1 MSSRRVRGF
10 TLVELLVVITIIG
23 ILMALLLPAVN
34 MAVEGARRTQCLNNQ
49 KNLGLSLINFESKK
63 ERFPGYTNK
72 VGNFRASW
80 QVEALPG
87 MERQDIYDQWINGTA
102 TAGYIDFFVCPSD
115 PPDSNNA
122 AHNSYIGNA
131 GFQKFI
137 ANHANAGSDP
147 DRETIANGIMHN
159 YFVGMNSGKPVL
171 GPKISVPQIKDGAS
185 STLLLTENIQATLW
199 NAVGSGTGAAAASD
213 KVATVFVWH
222 TTETAERKINGNKN
236 STAAINNN
244 TARPSAYHPG
254 GVNATFCDGH
264 TQWLRQDI
272 DYGVYIQLM
281 TPRHEEV
288 TVAITPAWKNYV
300 LSDADYK

>member
-34 MAVEGARRTQCLNNQ
+34 YAVEGARRTQCLNNQ
-49 KNLGLSLINFESKK
+49 KNIGLSLINFESKK

-80 QVEALPG
+80 HVEALPG
-87 MERQDIYDQWINGTA
+87 LERQDIYDQWLNGTT
-102 TAGYIDFFVCPSD
+102 TAGYIDLFVCPSD

-122 AHNSYIGNA
+122 AHNSYVGNA
-131 GFQKFI
+131 GHALMNNDPNN
-137 ANHANAGSDP
+137 AN
-147 DRETIANGIMHN
+147 RETIANGIMHN
-159 YFVGMNSGKPVL
+159 YFMQQPNNGKPVF

-185 STLLLTENIQATLW
+185 STLLITENIQATLW
-199 NAVGSGTGAAAASD
+199 NAVQSNPVTATSAND
-213 KVATVFVWH
+213 KIATVFVWH
-222 TTETAERKINGNKN
+222 TSETAERKINGNKN

-272 DYGVYIQLM
+272 NYNVYVQLM
-281 TPRHEEV
+281 TPRHDEIIP
-288 TVAITPAWKNYV
+288 AMSIPPAWRNYV